1 MKKVLRN
8 YNFDFDKNERRIIN
22 AFCKQ
27 VLKQVGGNSDHFRTE
42 RAFTAIMDK
51 LTKSDETV
59 KFTKEEFIHISEQ
72 LKSNIRYLN
81 EQVKKVWFFKKWIYK
96 SLISQYTLLY
106 DNHFKD

>member
-8 YNFDFDKNERRIIN
+8 YNFDFDKNERRILS

-27 VLKQVGGNSDHFRTE
+27 VLKQIGGNTEHFRTE
-42 RAFTAIMDK
+42 RVFNSLLEKLNNGEETVK
-51 LTKSDETV
+51 LTKDE
-59 KFTKEEFIHISEQ
+59 FMNISEQ

-81 EQVKKVWFFKKWIYK
+81 DQIKKAWFFKKWLYK